1 MEWYQ
6 HSVAADSGQLA
17 VKNKR
22 VAARRRVL
30 KTGYIIISDKAPKI
44 ECTIRNVS
52 DTGASLQV
60 STTIGIPSSFDVI
73 IDGARRHCRSV
84 WRTDTKIGI
93 AFQWIASVGGIFH
106 FKSKRNVCFSNRPFG
121 VNRFQTIHHHSVDHG
136 LI

>member
-1 MEWYQ
+1 M
-6 HSVAADSGQLA
+6 
-17 VKNKR
+17 KNKR
-22 VAARRRVL
+22 VAARKRVL

-73 IDGARRHCRSV
+73 IDGARRHCLSV

-93 AFQWIASVGGIFH
+93 AFQ
-106 FKSKRNVCFSNRPFG
+106 
-121 VNRFQTIHHHSVDHG
+121 
-136 LI
+136 